1 MKPIVNGRFL
11 ARQVTGV
18 ERYGREVLTALGDR
32 LRVVRTGEAN
42 QGWRGHAWEQ
52 FILPGRVGAGEV
64 LWSPANS
71 GPLSVANQVLTLH
84 DLSPLEHPEWFRR
97 EYARWYGLFLPLLAR
112 RVKRIIVPSEYV
124 RRKALERFSL
134 ADERVVTI
142 PEGVDGQKFRPSEV
156 PKKPY
161 VLFVGTLEPRK
172 NLAGLLQAWKM
183 LQGRHKDHTLV
194 LAGGRGQ
201 VFSAQ
206 ALDGKLERVRFSG
219 RITEA
224 ELPELYAGAELF
236 IQPSHDEGFGLT
248 VLEAMACGTAVIA
261 ARSGALPEV
270 TGEAGLYFD
279 PAEPAAIAAT
289 MERCLD
295 DPALRASMREK
306 GLERAARF
314 SWTESAE
321 RIWQVLQR

>member
-11 ARQVTGV
+11 ARQVSGV

-84 DLSPLEHPEWFRR
+84 DLSPLEHPEWFRPD
-97 EYARWYGLFLPLLAR
+97 YARWYGLFLPLLAR
-112 RVKRIIVPSEYV
+112 RVKRIIVPSDYV
-124 RRKALERFSL
+124 RRKALARFSL
-134 ADERVVTI
+134 AEERVVTI
-142 PEGVDGQKFRPSEV
+142 PEGVDGQKFHPSKA

-172 NLAGLLQAWKM
+172 NLAGLLEAWKM
-183 LQGRHKDHTLV
+183 LQERHKDHALV

-224 ELPELYAGAELF
+224 ELPGLYAGAELF

-248 VLEAMACGTAVIA
+248 VLEAMACGTAVIT

-279 PAEPAAIAAT
+279 PAKPAEIAAT

-295 DPALRASMREK
+295 DPALRADMREK